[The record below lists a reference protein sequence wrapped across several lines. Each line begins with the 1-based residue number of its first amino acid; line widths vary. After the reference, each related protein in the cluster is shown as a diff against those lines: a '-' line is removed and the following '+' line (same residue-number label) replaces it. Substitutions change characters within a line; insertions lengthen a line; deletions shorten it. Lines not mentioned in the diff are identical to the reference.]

1 MAGKSTDSKVRCSF
15 CNKTQNQVRKLIAG
29 PAGVFICDE
38 CVEVC
43 ESIIEEEF
51 EQEEGYGKKMHA
63 DKDINL
69 LKPRQ
74 IKEFL
79 DGYVIGQEQAKKVL
93 SVAVYNHYKRVTQG
107 RDLDVE
113 LQKSNIIMVGQD
125 RVRHTLPSLL
135 QRL

>member
-51 EQEEGYGKKMHA
+51 EQEDYSKMLADLGIEGDYEGIGHLA
-63 DKDINL
+63 I
-69 LKPRQ
+69 
-74 IKEFL
+74 
-79 DGYVIGQEQAKKVL
+79 GYVDGDAPAP
-93 SVAVYNHYKRVTQG
+93 SPRRDGRVYWC
-107 RDLDVE
+107 E
-113 LQKSNIIMVGQD
+113 
-125 RVRHTLPSLL
+125 
-135 QRL
+135 